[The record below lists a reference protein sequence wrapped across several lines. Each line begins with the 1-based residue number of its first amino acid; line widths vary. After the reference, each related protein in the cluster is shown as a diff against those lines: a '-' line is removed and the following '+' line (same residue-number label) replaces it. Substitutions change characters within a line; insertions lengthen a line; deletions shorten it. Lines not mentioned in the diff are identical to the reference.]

1 MAKIKCQTGA
11 DSGNPR
17 LCSESGSN
25 LYGVYQ
31 VRYAFYT
38 SLVCFFNH
46 YLSYCFLIQLERFLF
61 PSPVLVYYLVRFL
74 SRAPVSLPL
83 FSVQRDS
90 GGWTCVFSFSLLL
103 KLAFSCR
110 LRGWALVVSS
120 EAVWKQRPLLF
131 ASGRMCEVR
140 QGEHATHQHHTML
153 TYWVKQNHKQEGR
166 RGGLTE
172 EWLCE
177 AQPLCLLVISAQG
190 WRRTVRSQRPLF
202 PLSGLP
208 SNLKPDLSMWGRKKR
223 KID

>member
-1 MAKIKCQTGA
+1 MVTLVLLLHFPFKEPLPQKSIVLNGHSNDLATCCVSQSRVNAHGELPYWLYLIPVAVTLAVRLNLQLAECLRGIKCQTGA

-110 LRGWALVVSS
+110 LRG
-120 EAVWKQRPLLF
+120 
-131 ASGRMCEVR
+131 
-140 QGEHATHQHHTML
+140 
-153 TYWVKQNHKQEGR
+153 
-166 RGGLTE
+166 
-172 EWLCE
+172 
-177 AQPLCLLVISAQG
+177 
-190 WRRTVRSQRPLF
+190 
-202 PLSGLP
+202 
-208 SNLKPDLSMWGRKKR
+208 
-223 KID
+223 